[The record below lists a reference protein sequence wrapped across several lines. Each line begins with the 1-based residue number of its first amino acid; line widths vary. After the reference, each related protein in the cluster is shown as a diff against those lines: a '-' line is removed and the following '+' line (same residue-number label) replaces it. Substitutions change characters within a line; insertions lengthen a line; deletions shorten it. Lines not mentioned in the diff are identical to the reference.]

1 MTLRIRSKKDDLRDL
16 GFGSAVA
23 DDTGHRMINRDGSF
37 QVKREHLGWRGALSL
52 YHRLLTMRWSSF
64 LLTLLVTF
72 LAINAVFATA
82 FLLLGT
88 GSVSGSTMTVS
99 GNHWWDSFFL
109 SVHTITGVGYGN
121 VVPHG
126 LAANLLMTLESFL
139 GFVFLAL
146 TTGVVFA
153 RFSRPRAS
161 IRFSKSAVI
170 APYQSG
176 SGFMFRLANGRMNEL
191 INVGAVVILS
201 LMEERDGMMKRE
213 FVRLPLER
221 DNIALFPLSW
231 TVVHPIDA
239 KSPLAGLSQE
249 DLVSRDVEVLVMME
263 AIDETY
269 SQSVY
274 ARTSYKADEITWG
287 AKFSNV
293 LRRHEKGVP
302 FGIDL
307 AELHSTEPAELPA

>member
-1 MTLRIRSKKDDLRDL
+1 MARRSRSNREDLRDL
-16 GFGSAVA
+16 GFGRAVA
-23 DDTGHRMINRDGSF
+23 DDTAHRMINRDGSF
-37 QVKREHLGWRGALSL
+37 QVKRESLGWRGALSL

-64 LLTLLVTF
+64 LLSLLVAF
-72 LAINAVFATA
+72 LAINAVFAVA

-88 GSVSGSTMTVS
+88 ASISGSTMTGS
-99 GNHWWDSFFL
+99 NSHWWDSFFL

-139 GFVFLAL
+139 GFLFLAL

-161 IRFSKSAVI
+161 IRFSKSAII
-170 APYQSG
+170 APYQG
-176 SGFMFRLANGRMNEL
+176 GAGFMFRLANGRRNEL
-191 INVGAVVILS
+191 INVGATVMLS
-201 LMEERDGMMKRE
+201 LMEERDGMMKRK
-213 FVRLPLER
+213 FVQLSLER
-221 DNIALFPLSW
+221 NSIALFPLSW

-239 KSPLAGLSQE
+239 DSPLAGLTQE
-249 DLVSRDVEVLVMME
+249 DLESRDVEVLVMME
-263 AIDETY
+263 AIDETF
-269 SQSVY
+269 SQPVY
-274 ARTSYKADEITWG
+274 ARTSYKADEVTWG
-287 AKFSNV
+287 ARFSNV

-307 AELHSTEPAELPA
+307 AELHATEPAELPA